1 MPIDRDWLAR
11 RLAGAG
17 ERDALVPG
25 DVRVAAPG
33 AGQPSHPAGPG
44 HVPGNEVAFE
54 KARMPAAVL
63 VPLIPRPEG
72 ITVLLTQ
79 RAGHL
84 SRHAGQVAFPGGRC
98 DPGDGSIVHT
108 ALREAQEEVGL
119 DPGRVEVLG
128 VLPRYRTRTGFLITP
143 VVGWIEPP
151 FSLLPDPGEVADV
164 FEMPLA
170 FALDAGNHERHHRD
184 ADDGRRYFYVLPFE
198 DRYIWG
204 ATAAMLVNFLCLGF
218 CSSVSRRSRTSQRW
232 R

>member
-1 MPIDRDWLAR
+1 MAPALPVDRDWLAR

-17 ERDALVPG
+17 EREALVPG
-25 DVRVAAPG
+25 DVRVPVPG
-33 AGQPSHPAGPG
+33 AGDPARPADPARRGPAA
-44 HVPGNEVAFE
+44 NAAAEIAFE
-54 KARMPAAVL
+54 KARVPAAVL
-63 VPLIPRPEG
+63 VPLIARPHG

-84 SRHAGQVAFPGGRC
+84 SRHAGQIAFPGGRS
-98 DPGDGSIVHT
+98 DPGDPSLVHT

-128 VLPRYRTRTGFLITP
+128 LLPQYRTRTGFLITP

-151 FSLLPDPGEVADV
+151 FSLRPDPGEVADV

-170 FALDAGNHERHHRD
+170 FALDAANHERHHRD
-184 ADDGRRYFYVLPFE
+184 VDEGRRYFYVLPFE

-204 ATAAMLVNFLCLGF
+204 ATAAMLVNFHHVL
-218 CSSVSRRSRTSQRW
+218 VSG
-232 R
+232 

>member
-1 MPIDRDWLAR
+1 MRLLPPVDRDWLVR

-17 ERDALVPG
+17 EREALVPG
-25 DVRVAAPG
+25 DVRVPAPAAG
-33 AGQPSHPAGPG
+33 DPSRPTHLPRPAGASG
-44 HVPGNEVAFE
+44 AEIAYE
-54 KARMPAAVL
+54 KARVPAAVL

-72 ITVLLTQ
+72 VTVLLTQ
-79 RAGHL
+79 RASHL
-84 SRHAGQVAFPGGRC
+84 SRHAGQIAFPGGRS
-98 DPGDGSIVHT
+98 DPGDASIVHT

-119 DPGRVEVLG
+119 DPGRVDVLG
-128 VLPRYRTRTGFLITP
+128 VLPQYRTRTGFLITP

-151 FSLLPDPGEVADV
+151 FRLQPDPGEVADV

-204 ATAAMLVNFLCLGF
+204 ATAAMLVNFHHVL
-218 CSSVSRRSRTSQRW
+218 VSG
-232 R
+232 

>member
-1 MPIDRDWLAR
+1 MTTPARVPIDRDWLAR

-25 DVRVAAPG
+25 DVRVAAPD
-33 AGQPSHPAGPG
+33 AGQSSHPAGPG

-98 DPGDGSIVHT
+98 DPGDASIVHT

-119 DPGRVEVLG
+119 DPGRG
-128 VLPRYRTRTGFLITP
+128 PA
-143 VVGWIEPP
+143 
-151 FSLLPDPGEVADV
+151 S
-164 FEMPLA
+164 
-170 FALDAGNHERHHRD
+170 
-184 ADDGRRYFYVLPFE
+184 
-198 DRYIWG
+198 
-204 ATAAMLVNFLCLGF
+204 
-218 CSSVSRRSRTSQRW
+218 
-232 R
+232 

>member
-1 MPIDRDWLAR
+1 MSVSLPIHPDWLAR

-17 ERDALVPG
+17 QREALVPG
-25 DVRVAAPG
+25 DVRVPVPAAGYASP
-33 AGQPSHPAGPG
+33 AARLSQPSGA
-44 HVPGNEVAFE
+44 EIAFE
-54 KARMPAAVL
+54 KARVPAAVL

-72 ITVLLTQ
+72 VMVLLTQ

-84 SRHAGQVAFPGGRC
+84 SRHAGQIAFPGGRR
-98 DPGDGSIVHT
+98 DPGDDSVVHT
-108 ALREAQEEVGL
+108 ALREAREEVGL
-119 DPGRVEVLG
+119 DPDSVRVLG
-128 VLPRYRTRTGFLITP
+128 LLPQYRTRTGFLITP

-151 FSLLPDPGEVADV
+151 FSMQPDPGEVSDV

-204 ATAAMLVNFLCLGF
+204 ATAAMLVNFHHVLVTG
-218 CSSVSRRSRTSQRW
+218 
-232 R
+232 

>member
-1 MPIDRDWLAR
+1 VTVHAAVPLDRDWLAW
-11 RLAGAG
+11 RLAGAASR
-17 ERDALVPG
+17 EALVPG
-25 DVRVAAPG
+25 DVRVPAPG
-33 AGQPSHPAGPG
+33 AGQSSQPAGPG
-44 HVPGNEVAFE
+44 HAPGNEVAFE
-54 KARMPAAVL
+54 KARIPAAVL

-72 ITVLLTQ
+72 VAVLLTE

-98 DPGDGSIVHT
+98 DPDDDSIVHT

-119 DPGRVEVLG
+119 DPARVDVLG
-128 VLPRYRTRTGFLITP
+128 VLPQYRTRTGFLITP

-170 FALDAGNHERHHRD
+170 FVLDPANHERHHRD
-184 ADDGRRYFYVLPFE
+184 ADDGRRYFYVLPFQ

-204 ATAAMLVNFLCLGF
+204 ATAAMLVNFHHVL
-218 CSSVSRRSRTSQRW
+218 TSG
-232 R
+232 